1 MSVPPFCRRRPA
13 RSGRLMLSLLWTLLL
28 LATGGVAG
36 YFLARFMPDAPSA
49 SPVSAP
55 TGSPRIAALGRLE
68 PAAGIVYVYG
78 PVGDRIA
85 RLYPLAP
92 GQSLQQGQPIA
103 ELASAEERQKQ
114 VALAELELQE
124 LQDRFDAAKQAGEA
138 KIRAAEAEWQQ
149 AMAARDQDLAAQ
161 DARLEYLTQ
170 QLQMAE
176 KSLERLEQLRAS
188 RVTVPAEEYDK
199 ARLAVAQAKAE
210 RQAAEALRRKT
221 LLSYQHADKVGQARK
236 AAAEQ
241 ELREAL
247 ARFPLQSAKARWD
260 HARDQWERHRMV
272 RAPISGQILHVQANP
287 GQTIT
292 QEPLLTM
299 ADVSRMIV
307 RTEVYEGDVERLRQA
322 LHHGSVLA
330 TIQAPALPRSL
341 RGSVSDEN
349 VISRMISLN
358 RVFSLD
364 PRMDRDRRVVEVLV
378 PLDPGDTNLAARFVN
393 LQVTVLFELPAS
405 SAAELPKASEQ

>member
-1 MSVPPFCRRRPA
+1 VPQLWRRKPA

-28 LATGGVAG
+28 LAAGGVVG
-36 YFLARFMPDAPSA
+36 YFLARYLPEEPPSSPAGAPPSL
-49 SPVSAP
+49 
-55 TGSPRIAALGRLE
+55 PRIAALGRLE
-68 PAAGIVYVYG
+68 PAAGIVHVYG
-78 PVGDRIA
+78 PVGDRIV
-85 RLYPLAP
+85 RLDPLAP

-124 LQDRFDAAKQAGEA
+124 LRERFQAAKQAGEA
-138 KIRAAEAEWQQ
+138 KIRAAEAEWRQ
-149 AMAARDQDLAAQ
+149 AMATRHDDLAAQ

-221 LLSYQHADKVGQARK
+221 VLSYQHADQVGQAKK

-247 ARFPLQSAKARWD
+247 ARFPLQSAKARWE
-260 HARDQWERHRMV
+260 HARDQWQLHSVV
-272 RAPISGQILHVQANP
+272 RAPISGQILHVQARP

-292 QEPLLTM
+292 QEPLLTL
-299 ADVSRMIV
+299 ADLSRMIV
-307 RTEVYEGDVERLRQA
+307 RTEVYEGDVERLYQA
-322 LHHGSVLA
+322 LNHGSVLA
-330 TIQAPALPRSL
+330 TVQAPALSRSL
-341 RGSVSDEN
+341 RGSLSDKSA
-349 VISRMISLN
+349 ISRLISPN

-364 PRMDRDRRVVEVLV
+364 PRADRDRRVVEVLV
-378 PLDPGDTNLAARFVN
+378 PLDPSDTDLAARFVN
-393 LQVTVLFELPAS
+393 LQVTVLFELPAL
-405 SAAELPKASEQ
+405 SAGEPPKTNER

>member
-1 MSVPPFCRRRPA
+1 MSVPQFCERRPA

-28 LATGGVAG
+28 LGVGGVAG
-36 YFLARFMPDAPSA
+36 YFLARYLPEEPR
-49 SPVSAP
+49 SAP
-55 TGSPRIAALGRLE
+55 AAASSSSPRIAALGRLE
-68 PAAGIVYVYG
+68 PAAGTVHVYG

-124 LQDRFDAAKQAGEA
+124 LQERFQAAKQAGEA

-149 AMAARDQDLAAQ
+149 AMAARHDDLAAQ

-170 QLQMAE
+170 QLQMTE
-176 KSLERLEQLRAS
+176 KSLERLDQLRAS

-199 ARLAVAQAKAE
+199 ARLAVAQARAE

-221 LLSYQHADKVGQARK
+221 VLSYQHADQVGQAK
-236 AAAEQ
+236 KMAAEQ

-247 ARFPLQSAKARWD
+247 ARFPLQSAKARWEQ
-260 HARDQWERHRMV
+260 ARDQWQRHSMI
-272 RAPISGQILHVQANP
+272 RAPISGQILHVQVRP

-292 QEPLLTM
+292 QEPLLTL
-299 ADVSRMIV
+299 ADLSRMIV
-307 RTEVYEGDVERLRQA
+307 RTEVYEGDVEHLYQA
-322 LHHGSVLA
+322 LDHGSVLA
-330 TIQAPALPRSL
+330 TVQAPALPRSL
-341 RGSVSDEN
+341 RGSLSDKSA
-349 VISRMISLN
+349 ISRMIASN

-364 PRMDRDRRVVEVLV
+364 PRADRDRRVVEVLV
-378 PLDPGDTNLAARFVN
+378 PLDPGDTDLAARFVN
-393 LQVTVLFELPAS
+393 LQVTVLFELPART
-405 SAAELPKASEQ
+405 AGEVPKANER

>member
-1 MSVPPFCRRRPA
+1 MSVPQFCERRPA

-28 LATGGVAG
+28 LGVGGVAG
-36 YFLARFMPDAPSA
+36 YFLARYLPEEPRSAPAVA
-49 SPVSAP
+49 SPS
-55 TGSPRIAALGRLE
+55 SPRIAALGRLE
-68 PAAGIVYVYG
+68 PAAGIVHVYG

-124 LQDRFDAAKQAGEA
+124 LQERFQAAKQAGEA

-149 AMAARDQDLAAQ
+149 AMAARHDDLAAQ

-176 KSLERLEQLRAS
+176 KSLERLDQLRAS

-199 ARLAVAQAKAE
+199 VRLAVAQAKAE

-221 LLSYQHADKVGQARK
+221 VLSYQHADQVGQAKK

-241 ELREAL
+241 ELREVL
-247 ARFPLQSAKARWD
+247 ARFPLQSAKARWE
-260 HARDQWERHRMV
+260 HARDQWQRHSV
-272 RAPISGQILHVQANP
+272 IRAPISGQILHVQIRP

-292 QEPLLTM
+292 QEPLLTL
-299 ADVSRMIV
+299 ADLSRMIV
-307 RTEVYEGDVERLRQA
+307 RTEVYEGDVERLYQA
-322 LHHGSVLA
+322 LDHGSVLA
-330 TIQAPALPRSL
+330 TVQAPALPRSL
-341 RGSVSDEN
+341 RGSLSDKSA
-349 VISRMISLN
+349 ISRMIASN

-364 PRMDRDRRVVEVLV
+364 PRADRDRRVVEVLV
-378 PLDPGDTNLAARFVN
+378 PLDPGDTDLAARFVN
-393 LQVTVLFELPAS
+393 LQVTVLFELPALT
-405 SAAELPKASEQ
+405 AGELPKANER

>member
-1 MSVPPFCRRRPA
+1 
-13 RSGRLMLSLLWTLLL
+13 MLSLLWTLLL

-36 YFLARFMPDAPSA
+36 YFLARYLPEEPRASPAAAPSL
-49 SPVSAP
+49 
-55 TGSPRIAALGRLE
+55 SPRIAALGRLE
-68 PAAGIVYVYG
+68 PAAGIVHVYG

-124 LQDRFDAAKQAGEA
+124 LRERFQAAKQAGEA

-149 AMAARDQDLAAQ
+149 ALAARHDDLAAQ
-161 DARLEYLTQ
+161 DARLEYLTL

-221 LLSYQHADKVGQARK
+221 VLSYQHADQVGQAK
-236 AAAEQ
+236 KTAAEQ

-247 ARFPLQSAKARWD
+247 ARFPLQSAKARWEQ
-260 HARDQWERHRMV
+260 ARDQWQRHSVV
-272 RAPISGQILHVQANP
+272 RAPISGQILHVHAIP

-292 QEPLLTM
+292 QEPLLTL
-299 ADVSRMIV
+299 ADLSRMIV
-307 RTEVYEGDVERLRQA
+307 RTEVYEGDVERLYQA
-322 LHHGSVLA
+322 LDHGSVLA
-330 TIQAPALPRSL
+330 TVQAPALPRSL
-341 RGSVSDEN
+341 RGSLSDKSA
-349 VISRMISLN
+349 ISRMIASN

-364 PRMDRDRRVVEVLV
+364 PRADRDRRVVEVLV
-378 PLDPGDTNLAARFVN
+378 PLDPGDTDLAARFVN
-393 LQVTVLFELPAS
+393 LQVTVLFELPALT
-405 SAAELPKASEQ
+405 AGELPKANER